1 MLAKTEHD
9 IVKVVE
15 ETSEWHGNPQICCQQ
30 LLQGNNAMC
39 CKEKEAARKEH
50 KKLRAQFSS
59 QLWMLSWQSGSSSGS
74 PCHDALEVEAIPGD
88 ASSGAELSNVP
99 SSGTEDL
106 ALAGACFRTQVDYVS
121 QKAEAYEL
129 EAGHFH

>member
-1 MLAKTEHD
+1 MDVELAK
-9 IVKVVE
+9 
-15 ETSEWHGNPQICCQQ
+15 WQQ
-30 LLQGNNAMC
+30 FGQPMS
-39 CKEKEAARKEH
+39 RV
-50 KKLRAQFSS
+50 
-59 QLWMLSWQSGSSSGS
+59 
-74 PCHDALEVEAIPGD
+74 ALEVEAIPGD